1 MATETEDNRKFMKTK
16 IILILA
22 LVAAVAGTGAWWMV
36 SHRVTSPLVA
46 TAPTGRKIL
55 YYQSAMHPWIKSD
68 RPGKCPICGMDLVPI
83 YADEANTNAPGGIT
97 LNAAS
102 ASTIHVQTD
111 AVERRTLRHTLRVA
125 GTISVNSWTTAW
137 FTFDAYQRDLPW
149 FKVGQIVEITV
160 PSMPGKIFTAQIKRH
175 GTQPYADTEFDG
187 TTDSTKVRAELSYSG
202 IVTGDFGADKLFY
215 NFYAEGRVLAD
226 APEALTVPRS
236 AVLWP
241 GGQPIV
247 YVDAGGHYESR
258 PVKLGRAGD
267 EFWEVLGGL
276 QTGERVVTTGNLLI
290 DSEAQLANGH

>member
-1 MATETEDNRKFMKTK
+1 MKTK
-16 IILILA
+16 TILIIV
-22 LVAAVAGTGAWWMV
+22 LVAAIAGTGAWWMI
-36 SHRVTSPLVA
+36 SHRAPSAPIV
-46 TAPTGRKIL
+46 TAPAGRKIL

-68 RPGKCPICGMDLVPI
+68 KPGKCPICGMDLVPI
-83 YADEANTNAPGGIT
+83 YADEAGTNAAGAIT
-97 LNAAS
+97 LNAVS

-111 AVERRTLRHTLRVA
+111 VVERRMLRHTLRVA

-149 FKVGQIVEITV
+149 LKVGQTVEVTV
-160 PSMPGKIFTAQIKRH
+160 PSLPGKIFTAQIKRR
-175 GTQPYADTEFDG
+175 GTQPYADTEFDV
-187 TTDSTKVRAELSYSG
+187 TTDSTKVRAELSDPG
-202 IVTGDFGADKLFY
+202 IVTGDFGADKLFN

-226 APEALTVPRS
+226 MPEVLTVPRS

-247 YVDAGGHYESR
+247 FVDAGGHYESR
-258 PVKLGRAGD
+258 SVKLGRAGD

-276 QTGERVVTTGNLLI
+276 KEYEKVVTTGNLLI